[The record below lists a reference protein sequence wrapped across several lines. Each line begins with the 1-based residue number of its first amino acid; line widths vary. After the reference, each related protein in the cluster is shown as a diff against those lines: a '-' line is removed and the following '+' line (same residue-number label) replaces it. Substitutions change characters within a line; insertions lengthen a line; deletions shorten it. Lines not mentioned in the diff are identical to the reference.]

1 MEVWCTTEGP
11 LPSPEVDRWLRMT
24 SDAPSAPSTST
35 QTVEPWRDSSD
46 VVHVHVRSEED
57 QTTALSHVGLASWV
71 LLSFEHWSMIPVEN
85 LVAAAQGSPTQIA
98 ALVRTEAEVAGAAF
112 ALQTGVD
119 AVAVRPEQ
127 HMLDAAFA
135 MKAARGVEAT
145 PAPPGPSTSDMPMG
159 EAVVLET
166 VSVEA
171 GERACVDLAGLLEA
185 GEGMLVGSTACPLL
199 LVHGET
205 VPSSFVPTRPFR
217 VNAGAIHHYVLMLDG
232 STRYLSELQPGD
244 EVLIANRLG
253 GTRHLP
259 VGRVKVERRPLL
271 LLRYRDGKGQ
281 EGHALLQNAETVRA
295 VGPEGHARS
304 ITTIQTNDRVV
315 VWSGGGARH
324 LGKHIASEVKE

>member
-217 VNAGAIHHYVLMLDG
+217 VNAGAVHHYVLMLDG

-253 GTRHLP
+253 GARHLP

>member
-145 PAPPGPSTSDMPMG
+145 PAPHGPTTSDMPMG

-217 VNAGAIHHYVLMLDG
+217 VNAGAVHHYVLMLDG

-253 GTRHLP
+253 VARHLP

>member
-145 PAPPGPSTSDMPMG
+145 PAPPGPTTSDMPMG

-217 VNAGAIHHYVLMLDG
+217 VNAGAVHHYVLMLDG

-244 EVLIANRLG
+244 EVLIANGLG
-253 GTRHLP
+253 GARHLP

>member
-46 VVHVHVRSEED
+46 VVHVHVVSEED

-145 PAPPGPSTSDMPMG
+145 PAPHGPTTSDMPMG

-217 VNAGAIHHYVLMLDG
+217 VNAGAVHHYVLMLDG

-295 VGPEGHARS
+295 VSPEGHARS
-304 ITTIQTNDRVV
+304 ITTMQTNDRVV

>member
-46 VVHVHVRSEED
+46 VVHVHVVSEED

-145 PAPPGPSTSDMPMG
+145 PAPHGPTTSDMPMG

-217 VNAGAIHHYVLMLDG
+217 VNAGAVHHYVLMLDG

-253 GTRHLP
+253 GARHLP